1 MEICCLLLFSSLA
14 SDILIVIYNTLNK
27 MCEPNYQELV
37 AKDVPLASDEG
48 VKVKVI
54 AGESLGV
61 KVMKSSR
68 SKVMRNHKQIT

>member
-1 MEICCLLLFSSLA
+1 
-14 SDILIVIYNTLNK
+14 

-37 AKDVPLASDEG
+37 AKDVPLATDEG

-61 KVMKSSR
+61 KVRRERHGVSVHVYEVICAQISTRQCNFSYMYFIR
-68 SKVMRNHKQIT
+68 CVMFKD

>member
-1 MEICCLLLFSSLA
+1 
-14 SDILIVIYNTLNK
+14 

-37 AKDVPLASDEG
+37 AKDVPLATDEG

-61 KVMKSSR
+61 KVR
-68 SKVMRNHKQIT
+68 RERH